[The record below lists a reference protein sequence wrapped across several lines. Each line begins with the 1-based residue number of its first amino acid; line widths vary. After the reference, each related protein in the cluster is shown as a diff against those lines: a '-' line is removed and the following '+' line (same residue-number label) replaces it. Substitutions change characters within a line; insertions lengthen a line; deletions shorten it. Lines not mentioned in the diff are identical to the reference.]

1 MTATGARD
9 IAAAY
14 DRTGA
19 AWQAGP
25 GRIYD
30 RLADVAL
37 ARCPVPLA
45 GASVVDVGAGTG
57 AATRAALAC
66 GAARVVA
73 VDGAFGML
81 AVDVPARPPC
91 AVADA
96 RALPLRSGVF
106 DAVVAAFSINH
117 LDDPVRAL
125 AEAARVLR
133 PGGAIVVT
141 AYATDDGHPVK
152 AAVEDAAAAIGWT
165 NDAWYAAVRAGAVPL
180 LATTE
185 RAVTAARDAGLVDAR
200 AQRVDVPFPDLGPAD
215 LVAWRLGMANVAPF
229 VAGLSLPQRHALAA
243 DAVARLGTGAP
254 PLVRSMIVLAAT
266 VTRRVT
272 S

>member
-30 RLADVAL
+30 RLAHVAL
-37 ARCPVPLA
+37 DRCPVPLG
-45 GASVVDVGAGTG
+45 GASVLDVGAGTG

-81 AVDVPARPPC
+81 AVDAPTRPPA

-96 RALPLRSGVF
+96 RSLPVRSGGF
-106 DAVVAAFSINH
+106 DVVVAAFSLNH
-117 LDDPVRAL
+117 LADPVAAL
-125 AEAARVLR
+125 VDAARVLR
-133 PGGAIVVT
+133 AGGGVVVT
-141 AYATDDGHPVK
+141 AYASDDGHPAK
-152 AAVEDAAAAIGWT
+152 TAVDDAATAMGWRSES
-165 NDAWYAAVRAGAVPL
+165 WYDEVRAGAVPL
-180 LATTE
+180 LATTD
-185 RAVTAARDAGLVDAR
+185 RAVAAARDAGLVDAR
-200 AQRVDVPFPDLGPAD
+200 AEHVDVAFPELGPAD

-229 VAGLSLPQRHALAA
+229 VAGLPLPQRHALAA
-243 DAVARLGTGAP
+243 DAVARLGTDAP
-254 PLVRSMIVLAAT
+254 PLVRSMIVLTARSGT
-266 VTRRVT
+266 
-272 S
+272 